1 MSDCAIAGQWQF
13 VHSQIWSESPCGLAV
28 LVVTR
33 LTSPGRHTLSPS
45 NDTSMPHFLL
55 PWGAFPGAAVAFAMP
70 SGPWVQIVV
79 PYGCGPGSVL
89 ELSDPGAAAP
99 PVAAVV
105 GAPPAYGA
113 AAPPAYA
120 PPPAAYAAPP
130 PPAGAEAFN
139 EFNDAPAPPK
149 RQRTLS
155 NAEGDHSFIP
165 GGKRS
170 GAAAAPEDDCVVT
183 GSRSAEARDAE
194 LMRDAI
200 TIEDSDEEEG
210 AQPTSAG
217 TLEDHLKELR
227 SFLDDDG
234 FDVSVALKWC
244 EGNGAGKLYEIVEAD
259 MVDDFV
265 ASFALKP
272 VKAGVLAKK
281 LREFRR
287 GN

>member
-1 MSDCAIAGQWQF
+1 
-13 VHSQIWSESPCGLAV
+13 LA
-28 LVVTR
+28 
-33 LTSPGRHTLSPS
+33 
-45 NDTSMPHFLL
+45 
-55 PWGAFPGAAVAFAMP
+55 A
-70 SGPWVQIVV
+70 
-79 PYGCGPGSVL
+79 
-89 ELSDPGAAAP
+89 
-99 PVAAVV
+99 
-105 GAPPAYGA
+105 
-113 AAPPAYA
+113 
-120 PPPAAYAAPP
+120 
-130 PPAGAEAFN
+130 AEAFN

-155 NAEGDHSFIP
+155 NAEGDHSLIP
-165 GGKRS
+165 ESSRKNTRAPRCDRAPSNPFSAYRLAALPPGWTHNPSTGQSVWKHPGGWRGKRS

-200 TIEDSDEEEG
+200 TIEDSDEEEEG
-210 AQPTSAG
+210 AQPTGAG

-227 SFLDDDG
+227 GFLDDDG

-244 EGNGAGKLYEIVEAD
+244 EENGAGKLYEIVEAD